1 MSRLIK
7 SSEDGET
14 IKKIKI
20 IKNTGMI
27 YGGGGGGINFFGI
40 LAENKY

>member
-27 YGGGGGGINFFGI
+27 YGGGGITFFGI